1 MTLEPSTSTFSSAPQ
16 KRYKP
21 LLMTGC
27 IPRIE
32 KNRVRFL
39 NGQTVAI
46 GKYCS
51 LYGKKEGSE
60 FDPSKYCVMS
70 IQKQEKNDMS
80 GEMENVNMRFIA
92 DMDAKMYRD
101 FMIAQ
106 GAAYRKAFVSSL
118 EVGHKVHLFSKNGI
132 YKIIAM
138 TPDREMLRITC
149 QKWNT
154 EFERRYRE
162 LPYAEIP
169 IGDVKCLAGGTYNTV
184 FT

>member
-21 LLMTGC
+21 LLVTGC

-70 IQKQEKNDMS
+70 IQKQEKNDMT

-92 DMDAKMYRD
+92 DMSATMYRKEAD
-101 FMIAQ
+101 
-106 GAAYRKAFVSSL
+106 
-118 EVGHKVHLFSKNGI
+118 VHGMVHDWGEAIVTGK
-132 YKIIAM
+132 
-138 TPDREMLRITC
+138 
-149 QKWNT
+149 Q
-154 EFERRYRE
+154 
-162 LPYAEIP
+162 
-169 IGDVKCLAGGTYNTV
+169 IGRAHV
-184 FT
+184 

>member
-21 LLMTGC
+21 LLVTGC

-51 LYGKKEGSE
+51 LYNEKDGTE

-92 DMDAKMYRD
+92 DMSATMYRE

-118 EVGHKVHLFSKNGI
+118 EVGHKIHLFSKNGI
-132 YKIIAM
+132 YSIVAISI
-138 TPDREMLRITC
+138 DRESARITC
-149 QKWNT
+149 HKWVA
-154 EFERRYRE
+154 ESERGERS
-162 LPYAEIP
+162 LPYLDIP
-169 IGDVKCLAGGTYNTV
+169 MSDIKCLAGGTYNTV

>member
-16 KRYKP
+16 KSYKP
-21 LLMTGC
+21 LLVTGC

-46 GKYCS
+46 GKYCT

-70 IQKQEKNDMS
+70 VQKQQKNDMS

-92 DMDAKMYRD
+92 DMDAKMYQD

-118 EVGHKVHLFSKNGI
+118 EVGHKIHLFSKNGI
-132 YKIIAM
+132 YSIVAISI
-138 TPDREMLRITC
+138 DRESARITC
-149 QKWNT
+149 QKWVA
-154 EFERRYRE
+154 ESERGERS
-162 LPYAEIP
+162 LPYTDVP
-169 IGDVKCLAGGTYNTV
+169 IGDIKCLAGGFHNAV